1 MRKWLSFLSLFVLF
15 VIKCYYL
22 GLSSHKESWFS
33 FLQNAPPAQDLIVDG
48 FWEIVE
54 AMKEFDW
61 VTIVNVIECV
71 KKMQETGL
79 L

>member
-22 GLSSHKESWFS
+22 GLASHKESWFS
-33 FLQNAPPAQDLIVDG
+33 FLQNVPPAQDLIVDG

-71 KKMQETGL
+71 KRMQETGL

>member
-1 MRKWLSFLSLFVLF
+1 MKKWLSFLSLFVLF
-15 VIKCYYL
+15 VIKCYYV
-22 GLSSHKESWFS
+22 GLASHKESWFS
-33 FLQNAPPAQDLIVDG
+33 FLQNAPPAQDLILEG
-48 FWEIVE
+48 FWEIVK

-61 VTIVNVIECV
+61 VTIVNVIECF